1 MSEPKTGPELAL
13 LRVKRKQR
21 KMRRD
26 IDKMNKQ
33 AQVQEENRIEA
44 SLIGELKAAQSNN
57 RNAKMKDTERKF
69 YDSIG
74 LRSHLCG
81 AHRDY
86 REPAKRPF
94 GTTIGSIIA
103 GPDPGKKNAS
113 KGSKRS

>member
-33 AQVQEENRIEA
+33 AQVEEENRIEA

-57 RNAKMKDTERKF
+57 RNAKMKDTVSVTLFIYFIFFE
-69 YDSIG
+69 
-74 LRSHLCG
+74 
-81 AHRDY
+81 
-86 REPAKRPF
+86 
-94 GTTIGSIIA
+94 
-103 GPDPGKKNAS
+103 GKKIL
-113 KGSKRS
+113 

>member
-26 IDKMNKQ
+26 IEKMSKQ

-57 RNAKMKDTERKF
+57 RNAKMKDTV
-69 YDSIG
+69 S
-74 LRSHLCG
+74 LTL
-81 AHRDY
+81 
-86 REPAKRPF
+86 
-94 GTTIGSIIA
+94 IICFIFFE
-103 GPDPGKKNAS
+103 GKKIL
-113 KGSKRS
+113 